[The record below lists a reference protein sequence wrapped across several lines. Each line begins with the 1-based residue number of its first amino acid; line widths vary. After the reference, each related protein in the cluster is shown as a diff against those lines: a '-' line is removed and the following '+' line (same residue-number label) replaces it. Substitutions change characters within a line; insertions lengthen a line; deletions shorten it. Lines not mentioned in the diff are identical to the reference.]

1 MLVQTASLSGA
12 ILFIVGSASGMAW
25 ALAQSGFSHD
35 LAKIMSGVP
44 GGAYGFIAVSLIAF
58 IVLGSVLEGIP
69 AIVLFGPLLFPIAR
83 QFGIHEIHYSMIVIL
98 AMGLGL
104 FAPPFGL
111 CYYAACIIG
120 KVEPDAAM
128 RSIWSYL
135 GWLFLG
141 LILICYVPWISLG
154 FL

>member
-1 MLVQTASLSGA
+1 MYL
-12 ILFIVGSASGMAW
+12 IV
-25 ALAQSGFSHD
+25 
-35 LAKIMSGVP
+35 V
-44 GGAYGFIAVSLIAF
+44 LIAF

-111 CYYAACIIG
+111 CDYAACIIG

-141 LILICYVPWISLG
+141 LILSCYVPWSSLG
-154 FL
+154 CL